1 MKSNFYIGGEFAAQ
15 KFYHYNEILN
25 KFKGGTWTL
34 SGRYALELILK
45 ELRLKGYK
53 KIYIPIYN
61 CPSTYRVVK
70 KYFKII
76 IFYDLNKKL
85 NPKLKKISEN
95 SVFIIVNYF
104 GLTNRIKNSK
114 KIYIIEDL
122 THSVLNKIEFR
133 KNHTYFA
140 SFRKIGVFNF
150 GGWSSLSFNH
160 NLKSNIPYMEEYRK
174 KKFNYLRKKNIS
186 NIEEKNLLK
195 LLKREDKK
203 LISSKACI
211 NKADIK
217 SITNKSESEI
227 RIIRNKNYN
236 YLKRKLKNQYFSLP
250 LKNSDTPLFFILKFS
265 NIKIRNNFRN
275 ILKKNKIFCPIFWEI
290 NNKKLKSFTHSKFL
304 SQNTLAVPIDHRMK
318 MSDTKYVV
326 EIIKNYDF

>member
-104 GLTNRIKNSK
+104 GLTNRVKNSK
-114 KIYIIEDL
+114 KIYIIEYL

-133 KNHTYFA
+133 KNHTYF
-140 SFRKIGVFNF
+140 F
-150 GGWSSLSFNH
+150 
-160 NLKSNIPYMEEYRK
+160 
-174 KKFNYLRKKNIS
+174 
-186 NIEEKNLLK
+186 
-195 LLKREDKK
+195 
-203 LISSKACI
+203 
-211 NKADIK
+211 
-217 SITNKSESEI
+217 
-227 RIIRNKNYN
+227 
-236 YLKRKLKNQYFSLP
+236 
-250 LKNSDTPLFFILKFS
+250 
-265 NIKIRNNFRN
+265 
-275 ILKKNKIFCPIFWEI
+275 
-290 NNKKLKSFTHSKFL
+290 
-304 SQNTLAVPIDHRMK
+304 
-318 MSDTKYVV
+318 
-326 EIIKNYDF
+326 